1 MQGYRPVLAVV
12 AYLHCVRYIIYR
24 PAQFDCSSLRRTLRG
39 GYRSGVYLLYALWGL
54 GAYSCS
60 GARCPGH
67 KQTTSDVRV
76 SFIIFHATHT
86 PERSLGRGTLRLRY
100 ALAVPLQDQAEV
112 GFDLFSAGVRGE
124 GPHRALHSVITS
136 AVRAFEPPRR
146 VHKFSKFLHAR
157 ASQQC
162 FSHASH
168 TDAARAACSVRLRR
182 ASAQKRSRSR
192 CAYWAHAHLLAN
204 VTRRSPWR

>member
-136 AVRAFEPPRR
+136 AVQLYALLSPPAVCTSFPSFFTRARHSSAFRMRR
-146 VHKFSKFLHAR
+146 TPTRHGQHA
-157 ASQQC
+157 A
-162 FSHASH
+162 
-168 TDAARAACSVRLRR
+168 
-182 ASAQKRSRSR
+182 
-192 CAYWAHAHLLAN
+192 
-204 VTRRSPWR
+204 